1 MLSQKILSDYCQIDN
16 GATVMDVN
24 KEHDR
29 QVKEEGITQD
39 EQYARVQ
46 AEMARVKQLFA
57 SPDADHDKII
67 ADFKAMADEGI
78 AKAKK
83 REEEAAA
90 QP

>member
-1 MLSQKILSDYCQIDN
+1 
-16 GATVMDVN
+16 
-24 KEHDR
+24 
-29 QVKEEGITQD
+29 
-39 EQYARVQ
+39 
-46 AEMARVKQLFA
+46 MARVKQLFA